1 MFKYILTLILVI
13 GFAIGGWAGT
23 GNGIN
28 NYKPYRIGST
38 ASSATPSIAV
48 GTGGYDIY
56 EITALAAAITSFT
69 TNLTGTPVDGD
80 QLEIIITDNGTA
92 RAITWGAS
100 FVATTVALPTTTV
113 ISTPLRV
120 FFQYSTANSKW
131 NCVGVA

>member
-56 EITALAAAITSFT
+56 EITALAAAITSIT
-69 TNLTGTPVDGD
+69 ITGTPVDGME
-80 QLEIIITDNGTA
+80 LELIITDNGTA
-92 RAITWGAS
+92 RALAFGSS
-100 FVATTVALPTTTV
+100 FVATMVSIPTTTV
-113 ISTPLRV
+113 ASTQLRIL
-120 FFQYSTANSKW
+120 FQYSTADSKW
-131 NCVGVA
+131 HCLGAV